1 MGRRCKTAMAF
12 NKDETWYLSE
22 AMRLIKEAEKLIK
35 AKGKSAAGNGSTKRP
50 TSARAQLYDGGISA
64 S

>member
-1 MGRRCKTAMAF
+1 MAF

-50 TSARAQLYDGGISA
+50 TSARHQLYDGGISA